1 MSDSSTSPSR
11 QDPSL
16 QPLLR
21 SILLEIAIYVPVVA
35 TYFWLILRYVGDK
48 FTSLF
53 QDSLALYAIA
63 ATFAIVIQGVLLEM
77 LTSWL
82 LRRFGLRH

>member
-1 MSDSSTSPSR
+1 MDDLSTSTPK

-16 QPLLR
+16 RPLLR
-21 SILLEIAIYVPVVA
+21 SILLEIAFYAPIVA
-35 TYFWLILRYVGDK
+35 VYYWLILRFAGDK
-48 FTSLF
+48 LTSLY
-53 QDSLALYAIA
+53 QQSLSLYAIA
-63 ATFAIVIQGVLLEM
+63 ATLAIVGQGVLLEM

>member
-1 MSDSSTSPSR
+1 MPELSTPPSK

-16 QPLLR
+16 RPLLR

-35 TYFWLILRYVGDK
+35 AYFWLILRYVSDK
-48 FTSLF
+48 FTSLY

-63 ATFAIVIQGVLLEM
+63 ATLAIIIQGVLLER

>member
-1 MSDSSTSPSR
+1 MSDSSPSPPK

-16 QPLLR
+16 HPLLR
-21 SILLEIAIYVPVVA
+21 SILLEIAIYVPIVA
-35 TYFWLILRYVGDK
+35 VYYWVILRYASDK

-53 QDSLALYAIA
+53 QDSLPLYAIA
-63 ATFAIVIQGVLLEM
+63 ATLAIIIQGVLLEM